1 MDFLIQSLFVWAL
14 TLTGYEDP
22 NYLPDIKA
30 VSHQTLATTLCKS
43 SYCTA
48 VAYYDKNTETIFFDN
63 RMDIK
68 TDDGARSFIVHEMVH
83 FLQHKNGK
91 INSKELDCKT
101 RIEIEREAYRVQQFF
116 LKEHHKDTYQI
127 DMAMAVLPSLCSE
140 QTENLN

>member
-48 VAYYDKNTETIFFDN
+48 VAYYDKNTETIFL
-63 RMDIK
+63 I
-68 TDDGARSFIVHEMVH
+68 TVWT
-83 FLQHKNGK
+83 
-91 INSKELDCKT
+91 SKLMMEP
-101 RIEIEREAYRVQQFF
+101 V
-116 LKEHHKDTYQI
+116 
-127 DMAMAVLPSLCSE
+127 VS
-140 QTENLN
+140 